1 MRRVPRWILLALLLQ
16 PILLVAAE
24 FPGFTV
30 VTPAGDAWRQVQRNS
45 VSIVWM
51 RRTAD
56 RTDSFGAAVL
66 TSGLNTRF
74 DNDDGFLDW
83 VRRSKS
89 ANPDPGQFALRE
101 SSFALDPAVAR
112 RCVRY
117 RTLIEVRAAGTLLEV
132 AGLACLHPD
141 AADRYFDVQ
150 YSARY
155 PLDAKLGAELAEEG
169 AAFVDSFRF
178 TAVPADGDW
187 SLGSGALVESR
198 RDAA

>member
-1 MRRVPRWILLALLLQ
+1 MRSLSRWVLLALLLQ
-16 PILLVAAE
+16 PILLVAAA

-56 RTDSFGAAVL
+56 RPYSFGAAVL
-66 TSGLNTRF
+66 TARLNTRF
-74 DNDDGFLDW
+74 DDGDGFLDW
-83 VRRSKS
+83 VRLSKS
-89 ANPDPGQFALRE
+89 ANPDPEQFAVRE
-101 SSFALDPAVAR
+101 SSFALDPAVAE

-117 RTLIEVRAAGTLLEV
+117 RTLIEIRPESTLLEV
-132 AGLACLHPD
+132 AGIACLHPD
-141 AADRYFDVQ
+141 AAGRYFDVQ

-155 PLDAKLGAELAEEG
+155 PLDAKLGDELAEEG

-187 SLGSGALVESR
+187 SLGTGAPVESR

>member
-1 MRRVPRWILLALLLQ
+1 MRRLSRWMLLALLLQ

-56 RTDSFGAAVL
+56 RPNSFAAAVL
-66 TSGLNTRF
+66 TSRLNTRF
-74 DNDDGFLDW
+74 EDDDGFLDW
-83 VRRSKS
+83 VRLSKS
-89 ANPDPGQFALRE
+89 ANPDPEQFAVRE
-101 SSFALDPAVAR
+101 SSFVLDPAVAE

-117 RTLIEVRAAGTLLEV
+117 RTLIEVRPAGTLLEV

-141 AADRYFDVQ
+141 AAGRYFDVQ

-155 PLDAKLGAELAEEG
+155 PLDGTLGAELAEEG

-187 SLGSGALVESR
+187 SLGSGAPVESR

>member
-1 MRRVPRWILLALLLQ
+1 MLLALLLQ

-56 RTDSFGAAVL
+56 RPNSFAAAVL
-66 TSGLNTRF
+66 TSQLNTRF
-74 DNDDGFLDW
+74 EDDDGFLDW
-83 VRRSKS
+83 VRLSKS
-89 ANPDPGQFALRE
+89 ANPDPEQFAVRE
-101 SSFALDPAVAR
+101 SSFVLDPAVAE

-117 RTLIEVRAAGTLLEV
+117 RTLIEVRSAGTLLEV

-141 AADRYFDVQ
+141 AAGRYFDVQ

-155 PLDAKLGAELAEEG
+155 PLDGTLGDELADEG

-187 SLGSGALVESR
+187 SLGTGAPVVSR

>member
-1 MRRVPRWILLALLLQ
+1 MARLSRWIVLALLLQ
-16 PILLVAAE
+16 PIGLVAAA
-24 FPGFTV
+24 FPGFAV
-30 VTPAGDAWRQVQRNS
+30 ATPAGEAWRQVQHNA

-51 RRTAD
+51 RRTPDSAS
-56 RTDSFGAAVL
+56 SFGAAVL
-66 TSGLNTRF
+66 TSRLNTRF
-74 DNDDGFLDW
+74 EDDDSFLDW

-89 ANPDPGQFALRE
+89 ANPDPEQFAVRE
-101 SSFALDPAVAR
+101 SSYALDPAIAE

-117 RTLIEVRAAGTLLEV
+117 RTLIEVLPASTLLEV

-141 AADRYFDVQ
+141 EPGRYFDVQ

-155 PLDAKLGAELAEEG
+155 PLGGKLADDLANEG

-178 TAVPADGDW
+178 NAGPADGDW
-187 SLGSGALVESR
+187 SLGSGAPVESR